1 MARYPDGKIVIA
13 TPLHRVTEDD
23 GTYNEQAG
31 RRGAN
36 LHRYVLAIREI
47 AEFYGLTV
55 ADLYRNCP
63 LQPRMPGHR
72 ERYMPDGSY
81 AGIHMMKQIVSRDRF
96 TGFAFYCWGAALLLF
111 LLYLTFA

>member
-72 ERYMPDGSY
+72 ERYMPDGLHPNDDGHILI
-81 AGIHMMKQIVSRDRF
+81 AQ
-96 TGFAFYCWGAALLLF
+96 AFMRYFKAQ
-111 LLYLTFA
+111 